1 MAKEQV
7 TMGVAMLA
15 AAGRWPERPF
25 GSFPDKELTFAAL
38 AERATAL
45 GRRLAAKDVR
55 PGDHVGILMHNSPEC
70 LEAFFGI
77 TAIGAV
83 PVVLNSRY
91 RSDELPFV
99 IEHADLVGLLTSEV
113 VTADAGAIDFLE
125 RIENALPGIASD
137 VRSPRLSVTEAPL
150 LRFVA
155 VLGDASR
162 DWAVSWR
169 FSENTGA
176 ADEVPLP
183 AQQSPP
189 RPDDDALVLYT
200 SGTTSRPKGCVLSHA
215 ALLTAALEAY
225 GRMGIQEEDV
235 VWNPAPLCH
244 VSAYVAMLGA
254 LQTGSTYLTSSHF
267 DAQATLEQLER
278 GRVTVAFANF
288 PAFYLGLGAAMR
300 ETRRRLPNL
309 RILTTAATA
318 AEIERIRS
326 MFPGVLQL
334 SVTGS
339 TEVGGC
345 ACVTS
350 PTDPPE
356 ARAATAG
363 TPLPSMSVTIRD
375 QETGQVCGDGQVGEI
390 WFAGAT
396 LLKRY
401 HKDDRPV
408 LTGAPDPGWFRTGD
422 LGVLDGAGRLAFR
435 GRIKDMLK
443 VGGENVA
450 AAEVEA
456 FLLEHPAIEVA
467 QVVAAPDER
476 LGEVPAAFIQ
486 FVAGFSADLDD
497 IREYC
502 RSGIASFKVPRIIRV
517 VEEWPMSATKIQKG
531 RLREM
536 LAESE
541 R

>member
-1 MAKEQV
+1 MANQQV
-7 TMGVAMLA
+7 TLGEAMLSA
-15 AAGRWPERPF
+15 ATRWPERAF
-25 GSFPDKELTFAAL
+25 GDFPGERLTFAEVARRASAL
-38 AERATAL
+38 AL
-45 GRRLAAKDVR
+45 RLQSAEVGV
-55 PGDHVGILMHNSPEC
+55 GDRVGVLMNNSARL

-77 TAIGAV
+77 TLTGAI

-99 IEHADLVGLLTSEV
+99 VEHADLVGLLTCEV
-113 VTADAGAIDFLE
+113 ASATEGAVDFLGRLE
-125 RIENALPGIASD
+125 KAFPGIALSE
-137 VRSPRLSVTEAPL
+137 SGSRLDLPEAPY

-155 VLGDASR
+155 VLGETSRLWAESWDTGERVSVKSPRVPAS
-162 DWAVSWR
+162 S
-169 FSENTGA
+169 
-176 ADEVPLP
+176 VP
-183 AQQSPP
+183 S
-189 RPDDDALVLYT
+189 DSDGEALILYT
-200 SGTTSRPKGCVLSHA
+200 SGTTSRPKGCVLSHR
-215 ALLTAALEAY
+215 ALLTAAAEAY
-225 GRMGIQEEDV
+225 ERMAIRTDDV

-254 LQTGSTYLTSSHF
+254 LQTGSTYLTSTHF
-267 DAQATLEQLER
+267 EPRAVLDHLER
-278 GRVTVAFANF
+278 AKATVAFANF
-288 PAFYLGLGAAMR
+288 PAFYLGLGAVMR
-300 ETRRRLPNL
+300 ETGRRLPHL
-309 RILTTAATA
+309 RMLTTAASV

-326 MFPGVLQL
+326 MFPGVQQL

-339 TEVGGC
+339 TEVAGC

-350 PTDPPE
+350 PDDPAE

-363 TPLPSMSVTIRD
+363 APLPSMVVSIRD
-375 QETGQVCGDGQVGEI
+375 QETGLPVDVGQVGEI
-390 WFAGAT
+390 WFTGAT

-401 HKDDRPV
+401 HKDDQTV
-408 LTGAPDPGWFRTGD
+408 LTGEPEPGWFRTGD
-422 LGVLDGAGRLAFR
+422 LGVLDDAGRLAFR

-486 FVAGFSADLDD
+486 FAAGQSMEPEE

-502 RSGIASFKVPRIIRV
+502 RSGIAGFKVPRIIRV

-536 LAESE
+536 LVAEME
-541 R
+541 